1 MLNLDR
7 LPQERVM
14 IEGLADAKP
23 VGRLQSILSKLRSL
37 LPKGRGATRP
47 EVDVPAVTPPEEAK
61 EPEPFPGLDIN
72 IVFEPF
78 IAIRELGKRGSPSSI
93 NVQTGT
99 MVYATHNQE
108 PFDHDG
114 MPEVY
119 LEGERVTK
127 SRFRRKD
134 RCIVAGLAEQ
144 PGRFWFRLTKW
155 LPGISESENDLAI
168 AQFLYFIR
176 LVDPRKFLSSESR
189 WPTPRGQD
197 RLRRTIRD
205 LIILDVQGTF
215 QDQYIQVWSS
225 PTIGDVA
232 DMIFSSLDR
241 KLREWGLALMNNF
254 VSQRCY
260 PERLSQVVLQFK
272 ASERELLETREMR
285 GNVILEW
292 LGLGPADLMVLG
304 NESEKYG
311 AGAGLFIAAKR
322 AKKPFIE
329 WLRSEKAS
337 EAANFLEELYS
348 GKFPL
353 RDVELSENVVR
364 SAFRHP
370 VLGLGEWGDAELSLA
385 ETSAYRQF
393 EDYLQGHPEGS

>member
-1 MLNLDR
+1 
-7 LPQERVM
+7 M
-14 IEGLADAKP
+14 IEGLADTKP

-47 EVDVPAVTPPEEAK
+47 EVDMPVTPLEEAK

-78 IAIRELGKRGSPSSI
+78 ISIRELGKRGNPSRI

-99 MVYATHNQE
+99 VAYATHNQY
-108 PFDHDG
+108 PYDHDG

-119 LEGERVTK
+119 LDGERVTK
-127 SRFRRKD
+127 SRFRQKD
-134 RCIVAGLAEQ
+134 RCIVVELAEE

-155 LPGISESENDLAI
+155 LPGISETENDLAI

-176 LVDPRKFLSSESR
+176 LTDPRKFLSSESR
-189 WPTPRGQD
+189 WPTAEGQA
-197 RLRRTIRD
+197 RLIKTVRR
-205 LIILDVQGTF
+205 LIKEDVQGTF
-215 QDQYIQVWSS
+215 RDKYIQVWSS

-232 DMIFSSLDR
+232 DMIFASLDR
-241 KLREWGLALMNNF
+241 KLREWGLALTSNF
-254 VSQRCY
+254 VSQRSS
-260 PERLSQVVLQFK
+260 PERLSQVVLHFK

-292 LGLGPADLMVLG
+292 LGLGPTDLMVLK

-311 AGAGLFIAAKR
+311 AGAGLFIAARR
-322 AKKPFIE
+322 AKEPFIE
-329 WLRSEKAS
+329 WLRSERAS

-370 VLGLGEWGDAELSLA
+370 VLGLGEWGDTELGLA
-385 ETSAYRQF
+385 ETSEYRQF
-393 EDYLQGHPEGS
+393 EDYLQGHSEES